1 MNPHEHPWINVGK
14 HKVKIVRSG
23 EEFFRIH
30 EQLIL
35 SAEKEIHLHTYIFE
49 PDVCGLRMISCLR
62 KAANNGV
69 QVHILLDRFGSKVLE
84 AVAEKWLKHI
94 NIHFRFFGYLFSDE
108 NPSPGRRLHQKVLTV
123 DGKFALLG
131 GINIAEKYKGN
142 SKEKPWLDYAL
153 AIESAE
159 VQTLVQWCR
168 AFEEKRLPRLSAA
181 PVEGLKWLMNDGFWG
196 RQEIL
201 RDYKNIIRNAR
212 SEVVLIS
219 SYFLPGAS
227 LRRAIRKA
235 SKRGVRIKILIGG
248 ISDVPVLSHATNYLL
263 SFLCRA
269 NVEVYFWK
277 ESVLHA
283 KLACVDGQIV
293 SLGSFNLNN
302 LSSFLSIELNV
313 RIQDQTLTKELLK
326 ELETVFSISEKVD
339 AGRFTKAQLNVFQR
353 LNNWF
358 SFKLLKWTLG
368 FFRFLPSV
376 IRPFS
381 KVIEDKEMI

>member
-1 MNPHEHPWINVGK
+1 MSPHEHPWINVGK

-23 EEFFRIH
+23 DAFFRIH

-35 SAEKEIHLHTYIFE
+35 SSEKEIHLHTYIFE
-49 PDVCGLRMISCLR
+49 PDVCGMRMISCLR
-62 KAANNGV
+62 KAAAKGV

-84 AVAEKWLKHI
+84 EVATKFLIHP

-123 DGKFALLG
+123 DGKLALLG
-131 GINIAEKYKGN
+131 GINIAGKYKGN
-142 SKEKPWLDYAL
+142 SAEKPWLDYAL
-153 AIESAE
+153 AIESEE

-168 AFEEKRLPRLSAA
+168 AFEERKLPRIAA
-181 PVEGLKWLMNDGFWG
+181 SPVEGLKWLMNDGFWG

-201 RDYKNIIRNAR
+201 RDYKNIISNAR

-235 SKRGVRIKILIGG
+235 AKRGVKIKILIGG

-263 SFLCRA
+263 SFLCRH
-269 NVEVYFWK
+269 NVEVFLWN

-283 KLACVDGQIV
+283 KLACVDGQIL

-302 LSSFLSIELNV
+302 LSSLLSIELNV
-313 RIQDQTLTKELLK
+313 RIQDPTLTIAFLK
-326 ELETVFSISEKVD
+326 ELETVFSKSEKVD
-339 AGRFTKAQLNVFQR
+339 AGRFAKSQLNIFQR

-368 FFRFLPSV
+368 FFRFLPKV

-381 KVIEDKEMI
+381 RVIEDKKMI